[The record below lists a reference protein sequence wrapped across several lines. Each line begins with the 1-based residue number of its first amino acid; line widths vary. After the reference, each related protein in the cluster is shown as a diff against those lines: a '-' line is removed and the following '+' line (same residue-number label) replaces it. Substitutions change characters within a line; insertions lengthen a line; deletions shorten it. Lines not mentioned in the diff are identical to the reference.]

1 MSEWRLDTNL
11 SKNIFRVLLIS
22 VAHFA
27 DFKAMKARQQNC
39 ITLDELAKE
48 VMPLLFRSAPTI
60 TEDQIPQFMAWGVSD
75 LKGNM
80 ALLKNSYLNE
90 PTSYLHEY

>member
-11 SKNIFRVLLIS
+11 SRNTYRVLLTS

-39 ITLDELAKE
+39 ITLDELVKE
-48 VMPLLFRSAPTI
+48 VIPLLFRSALTI
-60 TEDQIPQFMAWGVSD
+60 TEDQIPQFTEWGVSD

-90 PTSYLHEY
+90 PKSYLHEY